1 MAVLVGAMAT
11 SGDSSGGGRGGFEA
25 TVDVGELPDGGS
37 VKLDSQAVGV
47 LGMFAWMVPGLVLS
61 LPGLLLMLVVL
72 AQGSLASIFVP
83 ITRRVFGLG
92 RRHKSGSRPA

>member
-1 MAVLVGAMAT
+1 MY
-11 SGDSSGGGRGGFEA
+11 
-25 TVDVGELPDGGS
+25 
-37 VKLDSQAVGV
+37 
-47 LGMFAWMVPGLVLS
+47 AWMVPGLFLS